1 MYIRKGD
8 EWNKVDP
15 IATANGN
22 RYELRTGETY
32 RVIRALPE
40 EYVGVI
46 PWKLV
51 FYDNADRLVRTA
63 KSGYTS
69 VPQQSG
75 KKTIRVLQLLSD
87 KNNNWN
93 LHDEQ
98 NGDTNFSKYIKG
110 LTDWNVVGLDQVN
123 WDGTVIPSTSIDS
136 MTVTYLIMIS

>member
-69 VPQQSG
+69 VPQQMVKRQSVYCSCCLIKIITG
-75 KKTIRVLQLLSD
+75 IFM
-87 KNNNWN
+87 
-93 LHDEQ
+93 
-98 NGDTNFSKYIKG
+98 TNRMGILIF
-110 LTDWNVVGLDQVN
+110 
-123 WDGTVIPSTSIDS
+123 PSTLKD
-136 MTVTYLIMIS
+136 

>member
-87 KNNNWN
+87 KIIT
-93 LHDEQ
+93 
-98 NGDTNFSKYIKG
+98 GIFMTNRMGILIF
-110 LTDWNVVGLDQVN
+110 
-123 WDGTVIPSTSIDS
+123 PSTLKD
-136 MTVTYLIMIS
+136 